1 MNSSRYSDIVI
12 ETTTTNAILIV
23 GAIAGFGGLAGGML
37 SGRRA
42 TVIGSIL
49 MGIIGGL
56 VTTVILSAFEGV
68 PRYLA
73 IGDYSAIWALAGGA
87 AISFLVGYTNQ

>member
-1 MNSSRYSDIVI
+1 ML
-12 ETTTTNAILIV
+12 ETTTTTSILIV

-56 VTTVILSAFEGV
+56 VTTVILSSFSGV
-68 PRYLA
+68 PKYLP
-73 IGDYSAIWALAGGA
+73 IGDYSAVWALAGGA
-87 AISFLVGYTNQ
+87 VISFMVGFTNQ

>member
-1 MNSSRYSDIVI
+1 VI
-12 ETTTTNAILIV
+12 SASTTNAVLIV
-23 GAIAGFGGLAGGML
+23 GVIAGFGGLAGGML

-56 VTTVILSAFEGV
+56 VTTVILSALESV

-73 IGDYSAIWALAGGA
+73 VGDYSAVWALAGGA
-87 AISFLVGYTNQ
+87 AISFMVGYSNR

>member
-1 MNSSRYSDIVI
+1 MI
-12 ETTTTNAILIV
+12 ETTATNALLIV

-56 VTTVILSAFEGV
+56 VTTVILSAIEGV
-68 PRYLA
+68 PNYLA
-73 IGDYSAIWALAGGA
+73 IGDYSAVWALAGGA
-87 AISFLVGYTNQ
+87 VISFMVGYTNQ

>member
-1 MNSSRYSDIVI
+1 MI
-12 ETTTTNAILIV
+12 ETTATNALLIV

-42 TVIGSIL
+42 TVTGSIL

-56 VTTVILSAFEGV
+56 VTTVILSALESV
-68 PRYLA
+68 PNYLA

-87 AISFLVGYTNQ
+87 VIAFMVGYTNQ

>member
-1 MNSSRYSDIVI
+1 VI
-12 ETTTTNAILIV
+12 ETTATNSLLIV
-23 GAIAGFGGLAGGML
+23 GAVAGFGGLAGGML

-56 VTTVILSAFEGV
+56 VTTVILSALESV
-68 PRYLA
+68 PNYLA
-73 IGDYSAIWALAGGA
+73 VGDYSAVWALAGGA
-87 AISFLVGYTNQ
+87 AISFMVGYTNR

>member
-1 MNSSRYSDIVI
+1 MI
-12 ETTTTNAILIV
+12 ETTTINALLIV
-23 GAIAGFGGLAGGML
+23 GGIAGFGGLAGGML

-42 TVIGSIL
+42 TVAGSIL
-49 MGIIGGL
+49 IGIIGGL
-56 VTTVILSAFEGV
+56 VTTVILSALEGV

-87 AISFLVGYTNQ
+87 VISFLVGYTNQ

>member
-1 MNSSRYSDIVI
+1 MI
-12 ETTTTNAILIV
+12 ETTTVNALLIV

-42 TVIGSIL
+42 TVVGSIL
-49 MGIIGGL
+49 MGVIGGL
-56 VTTVILSAFEGV
+56 VTTVILSSLEGV

-87 AISFLVGYTNQ
+87 VISFLVGYTNR